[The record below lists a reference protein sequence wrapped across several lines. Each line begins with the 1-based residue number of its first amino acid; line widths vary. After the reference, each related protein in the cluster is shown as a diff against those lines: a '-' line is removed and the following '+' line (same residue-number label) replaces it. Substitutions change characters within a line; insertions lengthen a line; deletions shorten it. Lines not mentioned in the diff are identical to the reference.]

1 MSQLAPPLMFALA
14 LADVVDEPHWLPAF
28 TASTFVFLHF
38 AIQVAIGIRV
48 VMQRRSPSE
57 TLAWI
62 MVVFAFWFVG
72 PLLYLIMGELRL
84 GRRRAGRFTE
94 LTQPL
99 KQWLADIRQRSL
111 VDWNSLE
118 ADYQPLSEMCE
129 RTIGVPTLAG
139 NRVDLLDDWQHVFA
153 RLLADVEAA
162 TSTIHLEFYI
172 WCDGGEADRVADALI
187 HAQRRGVTCRVLV
200 DAMGSHKFLRGK
212 LCRRMR
218 EAGITIQDALP
229 GGILRLPFVRFDL
242 RLHRKI
248 VVIDG
253 RVAYTGSLNLV
264 DPRYFKREAG
274 VGEWVDAMVRLEGPA
289 VEALQITFLADWYV
303 ETQTKLDAL
312 LATCDATPQPARG
325 DIEIQ
330 VMPSGPDLPANAI
343 EQVLLTAIYSARHE
357 LLITTPYFVPS
368 EPLTLALVAAA
379 RRGVKV
385 VLVLPRYVDSKLVR
399 FASNAFKGD
408 LLEAGVRI
416 ALFSDGLLHT
426 KSVTV
431 DRTHSLFGSVNL
443 DPRSFRLN
451 FEILLAMYDS
461 SFTGKLAD
469 LQQQYIDR
477 SELIDYETYRH
488 RPRLQQAAES
498 FARLL
503 GPLL

>member
-1 MSQLAPPLMFALA
+1 MHVLAFA
-14 LADVVDEPHWLPAF
+14 VDDFRQWLPA
-28 TASTFVFLHF
+28 STWSAILFLDLLLKL
-38 AIQVAIGIRV
+38 AIGLRV
-48 VMQRRSPSE
+48 IMQRRPTGE

-62 MVVFAFWFVG
+62 MVVFSMPIIG
-72 PLLYLIMGELRL
+72 PLLYLTMGELRL

-94 LTQPL
+94 LTKPL
-99 KQWLADIRQRSL
+99 MDWLHDIRQRSL

-118 ADYQPLSEMCE
+118 ADYKPLAEMCE
-129 RTIGVPTLAG
+129 RTVGVPALAG
-139 NRVDLLDDWQHVFA
+139 NRVDLLADWEQIFA
-153 RLLADVEAA
+153 KLLADVEAA
-162 TSTIHLEFYI
+162 ASTIHVEFYI
-172 WCDGGEADRVADALI
+172 WSDGGEADRVADALI

-200 DAMGSHKFLRGK
+200 DALGSHHFLHGK
-212 LCRRMR
+212 VCKRMR
-218 EAGITIQDALP
+218 AGGVHVVAALP
-229 GGILRLPFVRFDL
+229 GGLFRLPFVRFDL

-253 RVAYTGSLNLV
+253 RVGYTGSLNLV
-264 DPRYFKREAG
+264 DPRYFKKNAG
-274 VGEWVDAMVRLEGPA
+274 VGEWVDAMVRVEGPA
-289 VEALQITFLADWYV
+289 VEAMQIIFLADWYV
-303 ETQTKLDAL
+303 ESHAELDHL
-312 LATCDATPQPARG
+312 LETADAKPQPPRG
-325 DIEIQ
+325 DVETQ

-385 VLVLPRYVDSKLVR
+385 VLILPRRVDSTLVR
-399 FASNAFKGD
+399 YASSAFKGD

-416 ALFSDGLLHT
+416 ALFNDGLLHT

-431 DRTHSLFGSVNL
+431 DREHSLFGSVNL

-461 SFTGKLAD
+461 HFTTQLAD
-469 LQQQYIDR
+469 LQQTYIDR
-477 SELIDYETYRH
+477 SELMDLETYRR
-488 RPRLQQAAES
+488 RPLHHKVLES